1 MKNNSNY
8 NKKDNVDNNVTS
20 QVGERVQKPGKKT
33 MVFSHD
39 IHELIDEG
47 RTEFGNTTSK
57 ALRFHLLKHG
67 YKKSLYRK
75 ILKEYDTHQVKEK
88 EEKKFKKRM
97 GRQMNR
103 YIQELDTDEKLQLL
117 STLAEEV
124 KAEKALTSRLE
135 DMGLF

>member
-1 MKNNSNY
+1 M
-8 NKKDNVDNNVTS
+8 
-20 QVGERVQKPGKKT
+20 
-33 MVFSHD
+33 
-39 IHELIDEG
+39 
-47 RTEFGNTTSK
+47 
-57 ALRFHLLKHG
+57 
-67 YKKSLYRK
+67 
-75 ILKEYDTHQVKEK
+75 KEK

>member
-8 NKKDNVDNNVTS
+8 NKKDNVDDNVTN
-20 QVGERVQKPGKKT
+20 QVGERVRKPGKKT

-47 RTEFGNTTSK
+47 RREFGNTTSK
-57 ALRFHLLKHG
+57 AFTFHLLKHG

-124 KAEKALTSRLE
+124 KAEKVLTTRLE